1 MQRRSFLLGL
11 VFLEA
16 GCMEQQGLEWRS
28 IRGEDIEGKGWAQTA
43 APFDRLP
50 ERAQATVPPA
60 VWNLSRSSAG
70 LCYRFV
76 TTSPQIGVRWS
87 VGGELAMPHM
97 PASGVSG
104 VDLYGRGSD
113 RKWRFIGVG
122 QPRQQVGNQVV
133 FAGSSGGGLREFCLY
148 LPLYNSTTR
157 LEIGCAPGAAALPP
171 PPRAHKPIVFYGT
184 SITQGGCASRPGMAF
199 TAIAARTLDRAHLNL
214 GFSGN
219 GKMELALAE
228 LLGELDASVFVLDC
242 LRNMSDELVRERMEP
257 FVRRLREKRPTT
269 PILCA
274 GDAFLDNPKEP
285 SRSKLTRETVEKL
298 THEGLP
304 HLHYLPMRGAWGTD
318 GEGTVDGVH
327 PTDLGMSRQ
336 AEVFV
341 KALRKLL

>member
-1 MQRRSFLLGL
+1 
-11 VFLEA
+11 
-16 GCMEQQGLEWRS
+16 MEQQGLEWRS
-28 IRGEDIEGKGWAQTA
+28 VRSEEIEGKGWTNTD

-50 ERAQATVPPA
+50 TKAQATVPPS
-60 VWNLSRSSAG
+60 VWSLSHHSAG
-70 LCYRFV
+70 MCFRFV
-76 TTSPQIGVRWS
+76 TASPQIGIRWS

-104 VDLYGRGSD
+104 VDLYGRDSQGTM
-113 RKWRFIGVG
+113 RFLAVG
-122 QPRQQVGNQVV
+122 QPRQQVGNQIVV
-133 FAGSSGGGLREFCLY
+133 AGASGAPREFCVY
-148 LPLYNSTTR
+148 FPLYNSTTR
-157 LEIGCAPGAAALPP
+157 LEIGTVPGQALLPP
-171 PPRAHKPIVFYGT
+171 PPRKHKPIVFYGT

-228 LLGELDASVFVLDC
+228 LLAELDTSIYVLDC
-242 LRNMSDELVRERMEP
+242 LRNMSDEQVRERLEP
-257 FVRRLREKRPTT
+257 FVRQLRAKCPTT

-285 SRSKLTRETVEKL
+285 TRSKLTREAIERL
-298 THEGLP
+298 TREGLP
-304 HLHYLPMRGAWGTD
+304 HLHYLPMRGAWGDD

-336 AEVFV
+336 AQVFV
-341 KALRKLL
+341 KALRKLA